1 MKITFEGHSCFTI
14 VGAKGSVAM
23 IDPFVSGNPLC
34 KKEAADF
41 HPDLLL
47 VTHGHDDHLGDAL
60 TIAKQADSVLAGSV
74 DLLDNLPL
82 GKASSIGFNIGG
94 TIRFLEFTVMMT
106 QAVHGSR
113 LANGQ
118 YAGLACGYII
128 SDGQTAV
135 YHAGDTALFGDMQ
148 TVISR
153 YNLDFALLPI
163 GGYYTMGPEDA
174 VTAAHW
180 LQAKTVIPMHYNTF
194 PAISQDPELFK
205 GAVEDRTEARCLI
218 LAPGE
223 SVEWTANP

>member
-14 VGAKGSVAM
+14 TGAKGSVAL
-23 IDPFVSGNPLC
+23 IDPFISDNPQC

-47 VTHGHDDHLGDAL
+47 VTHGHSDHLGDAL
-60 TIAKQADSVLAGSV
+60 AIARQADSVLAGPV
-74 DLLDNLPL
+74 DLLDNLTL
-82 GKASSIGFNIGG
+82 GKISSIGFNIGG
-94 TIRFLEFTVMMT
+94 VIRFLEFTVIMT
-106 QAVHGSR
+106 QAIHGSR
-113 LANGQ
+113 LPDGK

-128 SDGQTAV
+128 SDGQTTV

-153 YNLDFALLPI
+153 YPLDFALLPI

-174 VTAAHW
+174 VTAVHW
-180 LQAKTVIPMHYNTF
+180 LQPKTVIPMHYNTF

-223 SVEWTANP
+223 SVERTVNP